1 MAAWFTW
8 RSRLPVL
15 PGLLLAVLSLVSQL
29 ALGAMVLPDAG
40 VPGQPAGLDAVA
52 VLCLAG
58 APQHPGR
65 DRPHQRRPD
74 IAPPSLAAAL
84 ALPAILPIAT
94 SPLPQPRT
102 GQRLRLMQASVSACA
117 PPSHASFV
125 GLPRGP
131 PVPV

>member
-1 MAAWFTW
+1 M
-8 RSRLPVL
+8 L
-15 PGLLLAVLSLVSQL
+15 PGVLLAVLSLVSQL

-40 VPGQPAGLDAVA
+40 VASQPGLDAVA

-65 DRPHQRRPD
+65 DHPHQRRPD
-74 IAPPSLAAAL
+74 TAPPSLAAAL
-84 ALPAILPIAT
+84 ALPTILPIAAP
-94 SPLPQPRT
+94 PLPEPGT
-102 GQRLRLMQASVSACA
+102 GQKLRPMQASVSARA

-131 PVPV
+131 PVLV